1 MEAAMAAP
9 PGWEGGYGSG
19 CKWESG
25 GGETPADRAVALSRA
40 QTTQAGLGGPKAS
53 LPSPLT
59 TWVMLGRSLSHI
71 SPT

>member
-53 LPSPLT
+53 YLLP
-59 TWVMLGRSLSHI
+59 
-71 SPT
+71 